1 LRFQPLLEIPNPN
14 LMLNRRLADHDRD
27 SRQTSTDIID
37 PIVLAKRSQALS
49 YRFIK
54 RIGRNLDHMLDPFK
68 VAATYPTSAKAH
80 GEQKYELRLL
90 FAIISRPHN
99 PLYRIYDYTINRKHD

>member
-1 LRFQPLLEIPNPN
+1 
-14 LMLNRRLADHDRD
+14 MLNRRLADHDRD

-54 RIGRNLDHMLDPFK
+54 RIGRNLDDVL
-68 VAATYPTSAKAH
+68 
-80 GEQKYELRLL
+80 
-90 FAIISRPHN
+90 N
-99 PLYRIYDYTINRKHD
+99 PLSSQQHTLQVRRPTVNENNSFALSSPSIRAHMG

>member
-37 PIVLAKRSQALS
+37 PIILAKRSQALS

-54 RIGRNLDHMLDPFK
+54 RIGRNLDHMLNPFK
-68 VAATYPTSAKAH
+68 VAATYSASAKAH
-80 GEQKYELRLL
+80 GTENSTFVFYSSLL
-90 FAIISRPHN
+90 KRP
-99 PLYRIYDYTINRKHD
+99 